1 MQIKSLLDLGWS
13 HFFQSQLDLDLL
25 NTQLPF
31 RVISVQRNLIEC
43 VGFDQDGQLKQ
54 LPLSTYFWRNEAPE
68 AHPTVGDWLMLALD
82 SESQHSES
90 QHGFEPQQ
98 LLERKT
104 RIQRKAAGR
113 ETYIQMIAANIDTLF
128 ITTSCNEDFNLNR
141 IERYLAIA
149 AESSIHCVLVLTK
162 KDLCDEP
169 QVYVDQVTASH
180 PLLPVELVDATCHES
195 VLALKQWIGQG
206 QTVALVGSSGV
217 GKSTVTNGLKDSFD
231 QATAPIR
238 EGDKKGRHTTTS
250 RSLHYLPSGG
260 LLLDTPGM
268 RELQV
273 VDSEAGIQQAFD
285 DISSVAKRCRFAD
298 CQHQSEPGCAVM
310 AEVDA
315 GRLDQRRLDNYQK
328 LLAEQLRNNESIA
341 ERRQNDRALGR
352 FYKQAQQSAKRF
364 KSNE

>member
-1 MQIKSLLDLGWS
+1 MHIKSLLDLGWS

-25 NTQLPF
+25 STQLPF
-31 RVISVQRNLIEC
+31 RVTSVQRNLIEC
-43 VGFDQDGQLKQ
+43 VGFDNDGQLKTLQ
-54 LPLSTYFWRNEAPE
+54 LSTYPWRNELPE
-68 AHPTVGDWLMLALD
+68 AHPTVGDWLMLARD
-82 SESQHSES
+82 SDSQHSES

-104 RIQRKAAGR
+104 RIQRKAAGK
-113 ETYIQMIAANIDTLF
+113 EAYIQMIAANIDTLF
-128 ITTSCNEDFNLNR
+128 ITTSCNEDFSLNR

-162 KDLCDEP
+162 KDLCDDP
-169 QVYVDQVTASH
+169 DVYIDQIVASH
-180 PLLPVELVDATCHES
+180 PLIPVELVDATCHES
-195 VLALKQWIGQG
+195 VSALTQWIGRG

-217 GKSTVTNGLKDSFD
+217 GKSTITNSLKGALD

-238 EGDKKGRHTTTS
+238 DSDKKGRHTTTS
-250 RSLHYLPSGG
+250 RSLHSLPSGG

-268 RELQV
+268 RELQM
-273 VDSEAGIQQAFD
+273 VDSEEGIQQTFD
-285 DISSVAKRCRFAD
+285 DISGFAKQCRFAN
-298 CQHQSEPGCAVM
+298 CQHQTEPGCAVLR
-310 AEVDA
+310 EVDA
-315 GRLDQRRLDNYQK
+315 GRLDARRLENYRK
-328 LLAEQLRNNESIA
+328 LLAEQARNNESIA